1 MKLSDRPEDTEG
13 FSSESG
19 LSENISSEIKLPRL
33 QDVDGVRFSQN
44 QEKKKES
51 SAI

>member
-1 MKLSDRPEDTEG
+1 MNLCHNPEESEG

-19 LSENISSEIKLPRL
+19 LSENISGEIRLPRL

-44 QEKKKES
+44 QE
-51 SAI
+51 